1 MLNERD
7 GTERSKRPGK
17 TRPVEAR
24 PCGPRQL
31 LGRQGEDL
39 AATALE
45 AAGLQ
50 IVARNVRT
58 RLGELDMVARDGRFL
73 VFVEVK
79 TRRGDRFGTGADAVG
94 RRKQDRLRRLAAA
107 YLGRAVE
114 STPIRFDVVDVAIKS
129 GMEPDVRHIRGAF

>member
-7 GTERSKRPGK
+7 ASSDRKRETDAAPG
-17 TRPVEAR
+17 
-24 PCGPRQL
+24 GPRQI

-45 AAGLQ
+45 AAGFE

-58 RLGELDMVARDGRFL
+58 RLGEVDMVARDGRFL

-79 TRRGDRFGTGADAVG
+79 TRRGDRFGTGAEAVG
-94 RRKQDRLRRLAAA
+94 WRKQERLRRLAAA
-107 YLGRAVE
+107 YLGKAVE
-114 STPIRFDVVDVAIKS
+114 TTPIRFDVVDVALRK
-129 GMEPDVRHIRGAF
+129 GMPPEVRHIPGAF